1 MIVGL
6 TGGIGSGKTT
16 VAALFGKFD
25 SVAVYIADT
34 EARKIINSSDIIK
47 TQLIA
52 AFGKETYKN
61 KQLNR
66 PYVASVV
73 FENKEKLAILNRIV
87 HPEVKRNFQEFV
99 AANSSKAYVL
109 YESAILFESKS
120 AQQFD
125 FIISVFVHLEER
137 VKRVLE
143 RDNTT
148 RKEVLSRINSQ
159 WKEDKKLL
167 LSNYMIQNY
176 ALQETE
182 SSIIKI
188 HNILTKKALTI
199 L

>member
-16 VAALFGKFD
+16 IATLFNKFD
-25 SVAVYIADT
+25 SVAVYIADV
-34 EARKIINSSDIIK
+34 EARKIMNSSDIIR

-66 PYVASVV
+66 PYVASIV
-73 FENKEKLAILNRIV
+73 FENKEKLTTLNSIV

-99 AANSSKAYVL
+99 AANTNKAYVL
-109 YESAILFESKS
+109 YESAILFESKI

-125 FIISVFVHLEER
+125 FVISVFVHLEER

-148 RKEVLSRINSQ
+148 RKEVLSRINNQ

-167 LSNYMIQNY
+167 LSNYIIQNY
-176 ALQETE
+176 KLQETE
-182 SSIIKI
+182 SSILKI
-188 HNILTKKALTI
+188 HNILTKKTLSI